1 MGSITQPTGS
11 YFSSDGLDETDNP
24 WCPVEIIKMDNGFVI
39 NIACKELVAKTWEE
53 VCKGLAEYWA
63 DPKKAEKKYCK

>member
-1 MGSITQPTGS
+1 MGSITQPIGIFRS
-11 YFSSDGLDETDNP
+11 DDGLDEADKP
-24 WCPVEIIKMDNGFVI
+24 WYPVEITKVDNGFVI
-39 NIACKELVAKTWEE
+39 NIACKELVAKTWGE